1 MSFVDLLGRFAT
13 LTICRFG
20 PPGALLTRDMGDA
33 RPGAPT
39 LLLPGAEIPEGAA
52 VGDQLEVFVYL
63 DSEDRPI
70 ATLRTPK
77 LSLGEVAF
85 LAVTDV
91 GKFGAFLDWGLA
103 KELLLPHAEQTR
115 DVQQGDRHPVG
126 LYVDETARLAATMR
140 IAELLSNGGGL
151 PLDSWVEGEAW
162 RNEPGLG
169 VFVILERRFL
179 GLLPAHEPN
188 RLQRGEHAKF
198 RIANLLPDGKVEL
211 SLRGHAHEE
220 LEADAR
226 RILEML
232 RAPGA
237 IKLGDRL
244 EPSAIV
250 ASVGLSKKAFKRAA
264 GRLLKRGDVT
274 LDKDGWL
281 VPK

>member
-1 MSFVDLLGRFAT
+1 MSFDDLLGRFAK

-20 PPGALLTRDMGDA
+20 PPGALLARDA
-33 RPGAPT
+33 SEVRPGSPT
-39 LLLPGAEIPEGAA
+39 LLLPGAEIPQGAA
-52 VGDQLEVFVYL
+52 VGDQLEPFVYL

-70 ATLRTPK
+70 ATLRKPR

-85 LAVTDV
+85 LTVTDV

-115 DVQQGDRHPVG
+115 DVQRGDRHPVA
-126 LYVDETARLAATMR
+126 LYLDETRRLAATMR
-140 IAELLSNGGGL
+140 IAERLPNGGQL
-151 PLDSWVEGEAW
+151 ALDSWVEGEAW

-169 VFVILERRFL
+169 VFVILARRWV

-188 RLQRGEHAKF
+188 QLARGEAAKF
-198 RIANLLPDGKVEL
+198 RIASKLPDGKIEL

-226 RILEML
+226 RIIAAL

-237 IKLGDRL
+237 PRLGDRM

-281 VPK
+281 VLK